1 MQNGAYSPFLPISY
15 LKKLT
20 ANAALHIS
28 RRGFP
33 KKRKVAKIREE
44 SFNPLAFWLSP
55 PSRIHGEFSKFRRIR
70 IESLPPSIVVVI
82 IIMEPRGHLILQV
95 DPIRRNKY
103 FVKQVWQKVWYEG
116 RKVPRTLRHPAA
128 ILSKPLGKSRDTIIL
143 TNVNETRQGW
153 NNTQPVQRG
162 SIDPPLPSFFQ
173 NLARPTD

>member
-1 MQNGAYSPFLPISY
+1 MQPCIF
-15 LKKLT
+15 
-20 ANAALHIS
+20 
-28 RRGFP
+28 
-33 KKRKVAKIREE
+33 
-44 SFNPLAFWLSP
+44 
-55 PSRIHGEFSKFRRIR
+55 HGEVSRKKGKWRKSERRVSIPLHFDFRHVSNTWRIFEISQDSDR
-70 IESLPPSIVVVI
+70 ILAAFHRCCYYYHGTAGTSRSS
-82 IIMEPRGHLILQV
+82 

-103 FVKQVWQKVWYEG
+103 FVKEVWQKVWYEG
-116 RKVPRTLRHPAA
+116 REVPRTLRHPAA